1 MTPELLLW
9 AAYAMVVVAWA
20 NQHRRAVFVDL
31 SVTTITTTL
40 TSSIL
45 ATWTTS

>member
-20 NQHRRAVFVDL
+20 NQHRRAVFVGL
-31 SVTTITTTL
+31 SVAAIATAL
-40 TSSIL
+40 TSSVL
-45 ATWTTS
+45 AAWAAS